1 MHLKLSPAPSV
12 EGMQNTHCMRQT
24 QQPKEILMFI
34 ELYESAGE
42 IAQSPFIVPV
52 AGCIMILGIVAVTS
66 WSGAR
71 SRELESQERLAAI
84 AKGLFPPPTAAELAA
99 TRGPRASNAFRRRAN
114 IRLAGII
121 LVASAV
127 AIALFFTILWA
138 VERDRDI
145 LSGVACSLIPLG
157 IGVGFLIDARIQ
169 SRELEEANLDAA
181 AASTAYPPRP

>member
-1 MHLKLSPAPSV
+1 
-12 EGMQNTHCMRQT
+12 
-24 QQPKEILMFI
+24 MFI
-34 ELYESAGE
+34 ELYSSAGE

-66 WSGAR
+66 WSSSR

-84 AKGLFPPPTAAELAA
+84 AKGLVPPPTAAELALSQA
-99 TRGPRASNAFRRRAN
+99 PRPSSNAFRRRAN

-157 IGVGFLIDARIQ
+157 IGAGFLIDARIQ
-169 SRELEEANLDAA
+169 TREIEDATLPTENS
-181 AASTAYPPRP
+181 STTHTFHP

>member
-1 MHLKLSPAPSV
+1 
-12 EGMQNTHCMRQT
+12 
-24 QQPKEILMFI
+24 MFI
-34 ELYESAGE
+34 ELYSSAGE

-84 AKGLFPPPTAAELAA
+84 AKGLVPPPTAAELALSQA
-99 TRGPRASNAFRRRAN
+99 PRPSSNAFRRRAN

-157 IGVGFLIDARIQ
+157 IGAGFLIDARIQ
-169 SRELEEANLDAA
+169 TREIEDATLPTENS
-181 AASTAYPPRP
+181 STTHTFHP

>member
-1 MHLKLSPAPSV
+1 M
-12 EGMQNTHCMRQT
+12 
-24 QQPKEILMFI
+24 II
-34 ELYESAGE
+34 ELLESAGD

-84 AKGLFPPPTAAELAA
+84 AKGLVPPPTAAELALA
-99 TRGPRASNAFRRRAN
+99 RGPRPSSNAFRRRAN

-127 AIALFFTILWA
+127 AIAFFFTILWA
-138 VERDRDI
+138 VIGVREI
-145 LSGVACSLIPLG
+145 LSGVACALIPLG
-157 IGVGFLIDARIQ
+157 IGAGFLIDARIQ
-169 SRELEEANLDAA
+169 TREIEEANLTADA
-181 AASTAYPPRP
+181 AASTAYPPTTLS